1 MQRLQAACD
10 AKQSQVLSW
19 YVSSYFA
26 INLLAETPHKAALTR
41 RAFVQYVESRSWIRR
56 VMLCP
61 ANDETLLPQLLPS
74 LPRNDIIKEGTCSNY
89 IGIHLFILNPET
101 TWY

>member
-10 AKQSQVLSW
+10 PKQSQVLSW
-19 YVSSYFA
+19 YASSYFA
-26 INLLAETPHKAALTR
+26 INIAETPHKAALTR

-61 ANDETLLPQLLPS
+61 ANDETLIPQLLPS
-74 LPRNDIIKEGTCSNY
+74 LPRNDIIKEGRCSNY
-89 IGIHLFILNPET
+89 IGVYVL
-101 TWY
+101 Y